1 MLRDEIKLKLNECLK
16 NKDKK
21 SVSTLRLVLAAV
33 KDRDIAARSNG
44 NNSGI
49 SDDEVKLLLQTM
61 IKQRKESADIYENA
75 GRLEL
80 LESEKKEID
89 IISCFLPKQMSNIE
103 ISEAVEKIIKETK
116 CDGIKLEG
124 GSKIKDIIKHLV
136 NNKIPVMGHL
146 GILPQFTKGK
156 FKSKGKSEKEKKEIV
171 RDSKLLEE
179 AGVISIML

>member
-61 IKQRKESADIYENA
+61 IKQRKESADIYEKA

-103 ISEAVEKIIKETK
+103 ISEAVEKIIKETNA
-116 CDGIKLEG
+116 
-124 GSKIKDIIKHLV
+124 SSIKD
-136 NNKIPVMGHL
+136 MGNL
-146 GILPQFTKGK
+146 MNILKNEYAGRCDFSQVAK
-156 FKSKGKSEKEKKEIV
+156 IV
-171 RDSKLLEE
+171 REKL
-179 AGVISIML
+179 V

>member
-61 IKQRKESADIYENA
+61 IKQRKESADIYEKA

-103 ISEAVEKIIKETK
+103 ISEAVEKIIKETNA
-116 CDGIKLEG
+116 
-124 GSKIKDIIKHLV
+124 SSIKD
-136 NNKIPVMGHL
+136 MGNL
-146 GILPQFTKGK
+146 MNILKNEYAGRCDFSQVAK
-156 FKSKGKSEKEKKEIV
+156 IV
-171 RDSKLLEE
+171 REKL
-179 AGVISIML
+179 G

>member
-1 MLRDEIKLKLNECLK
+1 MLRDEVKLKLNECLK

-61 IKQRKESADIYENA
+61 IKQRKESADIYEKA

-89 IISCFLPKQMSNIE
+89 IISCFLPKQMSNVE
-103 ISEAVEKIIKETK
+103 ISEAVEKIIKETNA
-116 CDGIKLEG
+116 
-124 GSKIKDIIKHLV
+124 SSIKDMGNLMNILKNEYAGRCDFSLV
-136 NNKIPVMGHL
+136 AKIAREKL
-146 GILPQFTKGK
+146 G
-156 FKSKGKSEKEKKEIV
+156 
-171 RDSKLLEE
+171 
-179 AGVISIML
+179 

>member
-1 MLRDEIKLKLNECLK
+1 MLRDEIKLKLNEYLK

-61 IKQRKESADIYENA
+61 IKQRKESADIYEKA

-103 ISEAVEKIIKETK
+103 ISEAVEKIIKETNA
-116 CDGIKLEG
+116 
-124 GSKIKDIIKHLV
+124 SSIKDMGNLMSILKNEYAGRCDFSLV
-136 NNKIPVMGHL
+136 AK
-146 GILPQFTKGK
+146 
-156 FKSKGKSEKEKKEIV
+156 IV
-171 RDSKLLEE
+171 REKL
-179 AGVISIML
+179 G

>member
-61 IKQRKESADIYENA
+61 IKQRKESADIYEKA

-103 ISEAVEKIIKETK
+103 ISEAVEKIIKETNA
-116 CDGIKLEG
+116 
-124 GSKIKDIIKHLV
+124 SSIKDMGNLMNILKNKYAGRCDFSLV
-136 NNKIPVMGHL
+136 AKIA
-146 GILPQFTKGK
+146 
-156 FKSKGKSEKEKKEIV
+156 SEK
-171 RDSKLLEE
+171 L
-179 AGVISIML
+179 G